1 MTNLV
6 YLSLGSNIEPEKN
19 VRAAVEML
27 ATLAKVQAVSS
38 VWETLPLGLTDQPNF
53 LNAAAVV
60 ETKLTAKQFK
70 RQVIRRIERVLGRV
84 RTADKFGPR
93 SIDIDIIL
101 FNRDIF
107 ELDNQPIP
115 NRELLE
121 RPFVGIPLAEI
132 APDYIHPETGQAL
145 SEIVAGFSVTEAD
158 MRLRVD
164 VSLALTQSKPFAR
177 SARKQP
183 ASIEPGF

>member
-19 VRAAVEML
+19 MRAAVEML
-27 ATLAKVQAVSS
+27 ATLAGLRAVSS
-38 VWETLPLGLTDQPNF
+38 VWETLPLGTTDQPNY

-60 ETKLTAKQFK
+60 ETELTAKQFK
-70 RQVIRRIERVLGRV
+70 RRVIRPIERALGRV

-107 ELDNQPIP
+107 ELDNHPIP
-115 NRELLE
+115 NRELVE

-132 APDYIHPETGQAL
+132 APDYIHPETGQSL
-145 SEIVAGFSVTEAD
+145 SEMAAGFSVTEAG

-164 VSLALTQSKPFAR
+164 VSLALTQPQTFDQSTY
-177 SARKQP
+177 KQP
-183 ASIEPGF
+183 AIIEPGF

>member
-6 YLSLGSNIEPEKN
+6 YLSLGSNIEPEEN
-19 VRAAVEML
+19 MRAAVEML
-27 ATLAKVQAVSS
+27 ATLAKLRAVSS
-38 VWETLPLGLTDQPNF
+38 VWETPPLGLTDQPNF
-53 LNAAAVV
+53 LNAAAMV
-60 ETKLTAKQFK
+60 ETKLAAKQFK
-70 RQVIRRIERVLGRV
+70 RQVIHPIERALGRV

-132 APDYIHPETGQAL
+132 APDTIHPETGQSL
-145 SEIVAGFSVTEAD
+145 SEIAASFNVTEAD
-158 MRLRVD
+158 MDLRVD
-164 VSLALTQSKPFAR
+164 ISLALTQPQTFDQSTH
-177 SARKQP
+177 KQ
-183 ASIEPGF
+183 STIIEPGF